1 MNKILFLLYYIKL
14 RLSVAAGIHH
24 TANPAQLLY
33 LFFDTGDFRFRPFL
47 QIRARRIGINL
58 QGEKFLYFF

>member
-24 TANPAQLLY
+24 TANPLDIKWRWNY
-33 LFFDTGDFRFRPFL
+33 WRNK
-47 QIRARRIGINL
+47 RRI
-58 QGEKFLYFF
+58 QQKRD